1 MKTTFY
7 DLMYDTPVEAY
18 QLSPLSSAEASRIRE
33 KTMAQLAPQNPRR
46 SRKPLRAALIAAAA
60 AVLLC
65 GTAFAAYA
73 NGWFGFDRLFGQRSA
88 LVADDV
94 TDFDDSASLTLPTY
108 TVAEQA
114 MIADG
119 TMQVPAQATLTGGAS
134 AETDD
139 FRFTLESM
147 LASKSGLYA
156 IVRAETKTE
165 AAAALFSDIANS
177 SASTDVP
184 LYEMVFHILAE
195 NNSAEG
201 REKEWKNGAMGWE
214 LLTLEDGVGWFVL
227 SNNGGEFARGDSIRF
242 TLFYDGQN
250 FDLFETPL
258 PALMET
264 ELTCTLNSA
273 AVGGGNS
280 GWDTVTLTPIELRLD
295 GHYAESSDEMQV
307 SEISVTLRDGTCF
320 DLASPA
326 NAFCQTPYGSFG
338 SLSFAGTAD
347 EGCIKLSWLFSQL
360 IEPDAVSALT
370 INGTEYLLR

>member
-33 KTMAQLAPQNPRR
+33 KTMNRLAQQTPRR
-46 SRKPLRAALIAAAA
+46 SHKPLRAALIAAAA

-88 LVADDV
+88 LVAGDV
-94 TDFDDSASLTLPTY
+94 TDFDDSVSLTLPTY
-108 TVAEQA
+108 TDAEQA
-114 MIADG
+114 MIAAG
-119 TMQVPAQATLTGGAS
+119 TMQIPAQATLTGGAS
-134 AETDD
+134 AETED

-147 LASKSGLYA
+147 LASKSGLYT
-156 IVRAETKTE
+156 IVRAEEKTE
-165 AAAALFSDIANS
+165 ATAALFASIA
-177 SASTDVP
+177 SASDASDAP
-184 LYEMVFHILAE
+184 LHEQFSVFAQ

-227 SNNGGEFARGDSIRF
+227 SNNGGEFARGDSI
-242 TLFYDGQN
+242 LFRLWYDGQSI
-250 FDLFETPL
+250 DLFEATL
-258 PALMET
+258 PALLDT
-264 ELTCTLNSA
+264 ELICTLSSA
-273 AVGGGNS
+273 AAGGGNC

-295 GHYAESSDEMQV
+295 GHYAESPDEMQV
-307 SEISVTLRDGTCF
+307 SEIAVTLRDGTCF

-326 NAFCQTPYGSFG
+326 NAFCQTPYGSLG

-347 EGCIKLSWLFSQL
+347 AGSIKLSWFFSQL
-360 IEPDAVSALT
+360 IEPSEVAALT
-370 INGTEYLLR
+370 INGTAYLLR

>member
-18 QLSPLSSAEASRIRE
+18 RLSPLSSAEASRIRE
-33 KTMAQLAPQNPRR
+33 KTMNRLARQTPRR
-46 SRKPLRAALIAAAA
+46 SRKPLRAALLAAAA

-65 GTAFAAYA
+65 GTAFAAYT
-73 NGWFGFDRLFGQRSA
+73 NGWFGFDRLFGERSE
-88 LVADDV
+88 LIADDV
-94 TDFDDSASLTLPTY
+94 ADFDDSASLTLPTY
-108 TVAEQA
+108 TEEEQA
-114 MIADG
+114 MIAAG

-165 AAAALFSDIANS
+165 AAAALFASIA
-177 SASTDVP
+177 SASDASDAP
-184 LYEMVFHILAE
+184 LHEQFSVFAQ

-201 REKEWKNGAMGWE
+201 REKEWKNGAMRWE
-214 LLTLEDGVGWFVL
+214 LLTLENGVGWFVL
-227 SNNGGEFARGDSIRF
+227 SNNGGEFACGDSILFRF
-242 TLFYDGQN
+242 WYDGQSI
-250 FDLFETPL
+250 DLFEATL
-258 PALMET
+258 PALLDT
-264 ELTCTLNSA
+264 ELTCALNSA
-273 AVGGGNS
+273 AADGGNC

-295 GHYAESSDEMQV
+295 GHYAKTPDEMQV

-326 NAFCQTPYGSFG
+326 NDFCQTPYGSPG
-338 SLSFAGTAD
+338 SLSFAATAD
-347 EGCIKLSWLFSQL
+347 AGSVKLSWFFSQL
-360 IEPDAVSALT
+360 IEPSEVAALT
-370 INGTEYLLR
+370 INGTAYSLR

>member
-18 QLSPLSSAEASRIRE
+18 RLSPLSSAEASRIRE
-33 KTMAQLAPQNPRR
+33 KTMNRLAQQTPRR

-65 GTAFAAYA
+65 GTAFAAYT
-73 NGWFGFDRLFGQRSA
+73 NGWFGFDRLFGERSA
-88 LVADDV
+88 LVAGDV
-94 TDFDDSASLTLPTY
+94 ADFDDSASLTLPTY
-108 TVAEQA
+108 TEEEQA
-114 MIADG
+114 MIAAG

-134 AETDD
+134 AETED

-165 AAAALFSDIANS
+165 AAAKLLSAIAGAAEPSDAPLHEQFS
-177 SASTDVP
+177 
-184 LYEMVFHILAE
+184 VFAQ

-201 REKEWKNGAMGWE
+201 REKEWKNGAMDWA

-227 SNNGGEFARGDSIRF
+227 SNNGGEFARGDSILF

-258 PALMET
+258 PALLDT
-264 ELTCTLNSA
+264 ELICTLSSA
-273 AVGGGNS
+273 AADGNC

-295 GHYAESSDEMQV
+295 GHYAESPDEMQV

-326 NAFCQTPYGSFG
+326 NDFCQTPYGSPG
-338 SLSFAGTAD
+338 SLSFAGTSDA
-347 EGCIKLSWLFSQL
+347 GSIKLSWFFSQL
-360 IEPDAVSALT
+360 IEPSEVAALT
-370 INGTEYLLR
+370 INGTAYSLR